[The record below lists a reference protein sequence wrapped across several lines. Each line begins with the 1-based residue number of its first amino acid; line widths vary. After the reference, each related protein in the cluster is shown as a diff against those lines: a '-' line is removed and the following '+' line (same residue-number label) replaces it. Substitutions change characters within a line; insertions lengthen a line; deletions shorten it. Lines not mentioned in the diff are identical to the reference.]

1 MGGGSVNRIDSFH
14 REPIGNSNMGL
25 EMNQSPHSTGMTM
38 QESHRNT
45 PPRSIRSSSPQTKAD
60 SPRLNHTRT
69 METVYEN
76 GSTEA
81 MIPPNH
87 SQHAPNAP
95 PMTDSARQSFSRQSY
110 GDIPFIV
117 Q

>member
-1 MGGGSVNRIDSFH
+1 
-14 REPIGNSNMGL
+14 
-25 EMNQSPHSTGMTM
+25 
-38 QESHRNT
+38 
-45 PPRSIRSSSPQTKAD
+45 
-60 SPRLNHTRT
+60 

-76 GSTEA
+76 DSSEA
-81 MIPPNH
+81 MIPSNY

-95 PMTDSARQSFSRQSY
+95 PMTDSARQSMARQSTLQQNY